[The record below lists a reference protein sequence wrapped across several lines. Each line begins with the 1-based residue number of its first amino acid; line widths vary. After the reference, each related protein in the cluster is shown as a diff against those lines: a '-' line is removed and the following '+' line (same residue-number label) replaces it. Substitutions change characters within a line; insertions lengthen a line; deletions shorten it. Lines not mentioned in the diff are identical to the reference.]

1 MPGTE
6 HSLDSKVALIT
17 GGARRIGAAIAR
29 TLHAEGMNL
38 IIHYRNSGDNAKTLA
53 DELNQHRSG
62 SVALAKADLEK
73 TEDCSRLAQQ
83 AIDAFGR
90 IHALINNASAF
101 FPTPLGEI
109 SQKHWETLLGVNLKA
124 PFFLSQACA
133 EALTSTQGAIINL
146 TDIYAKRPLPKHLVY
161 SVSKAGLVALT
172 RSLAQELGPDVRV
185 NAIAPGAILWPE
197 SGDTQEN
204 QEEIIRR
211 TPLGR
216 LGDPGDIAGTVLFLL
231 RDAPFITG
239 QVINVD
245 GGRSVRP

>member
-29 TLHAEGMNL
+29 TLHSEGMNL

-62 SVALAKADLEK
+62 SVSLAKADLEK

-109 SQKHWETLLGVNLKA
+109 SQEHWETLLGVNLKA

-172 RSLAQELGPDVRV
+172 HSLAQELGPDVRV

>member
-6 HSLDSKVALIT
+6 NSLDSKVALIT

-172 RSLAQELGPDVRV
+172 HSLAQELGPDVRV

>member
-1 MPGTE
+1 MPATKY
-6 HSLDSKVALIT
+6 SLDSKVTLIT

-38 IIHYRNSGDNAKTLA
+38 VIHYCHSADDARRMA
-53 DELNQHRSG
+53 DELNEHRSG
-62 SVALAKADLEK
+62 SVALVEADLER
-73 TEDCSRLAQQ
+73 TEDCLRLAQQ
-83 AIDAFGR
+83 ASDAFGR
-90 IHALINNASAF
+90 IDALINNASAF
-101 FPTPLGEI
+101 FPTPIGKV
-109 SQKHWETLLGVNLKA
+109 SQAQWETLLGVNLKA

-146 TDIYAKRPLPKHLVY
+146 TDIYADRPLPKHPVY
-161 SVSKAGLVALT
+161 SASKAGLVALT
-172 RSLAQELGPDVRV
+172 RSLAEELGPDVRV

-216 LGDPGDIAGTVLFLL
+216 LGDPQDIADTVTFLL

-245 GGRSVRP
+245 GGRSARP

>member
-38 IIHYRNSGDNAKTLA
+38 IIHYRNSGGNAKTLA

-83 AIDAFGR
+83 AIDTFGR

-172 RSLAQELGPDVRV
+172 HSLAQELGPDVRV

>member
-83 AIDAFGR
+83 AIDTFGR

-172 RSLAQELGPDVRV
+172 HSLAQELGPDVRV

>member
-6 HSLDSKVALIT
+6 NSLDSKVALIT

-53 DELNQHRSG
+53 DELNQHRLG

-172 RSLAQELGPDVRV
+172 HSLAQELGPDVRV

-245 GGRSVRP
+245 GGRSARP

>member
-133 EALTSTQGAIINL
+133 EALTLTQGAIINL

-172 RSLAQELGPDVRV
+172 HSLAQELGPDVRV

>member
-38 IIHYRNSGDNAKTLA
+38 IIHYHNSGDNAKTLA

-83 AIDAFGR
+83 AIDTFGR

-172 RSLAQELGPDVRV
+172 HSLAQELGPDVRV

>member
-101 FPTPLGEI
+101 FPTPLGET

-197 SGDTQEN
+197 SGDTQED